1 MIFRRNRFGDLVR
14 RQLDLFEE
22 DEAALLR
29 EAAAAARAYDDAER
43 EDAEEAYG
51 DYLLVLESVV
61 EALEALRD
69 TYAMTLD
76 GDSHE
81 AYEQAFGRAARK
93 RFPTLPAGL

>member
-1 MIFRRNRFGDLVR
+1 VSFRRNQFGDLVR

-22 DEAALLR
+22 DEGGLLR
-29 EAAAAARAYDDAER
+29 EADAALRAYDDAER
-43 EDAEEAYG
+43 DDAEEAYG
-51 DYLLVLESVV
+51 DYQLVLESVV

-69 TYAMTLD
+69 TYALTLD
-76 GDSHE
+76 GDSRE